1 MTHRNL
7 SDLRS
12 KNAEME
18 EQMIQLN
25 KELHANQEIAK
36 ALEIDLKENVA
47 QKNDQVNNTIPSIL
61 WMVPLKLIHFSKN
74 SPSKNSYSYGSNQS
88 FIHKFSVHL
97 QEERIAT
104 LEKRYLNSQRE
115 STTLRD
121 LNEKLEQE
129 LKNKEDQS
137 VLTQEKIKAISE
149 KLDISEQKLI
159 EFASMP
165 DIEEQLRDRME
176 ALTQVEELA
185 HLNKSKVA
193 VSGLTK
199 CLCKTVDSILT
210 FACRYICLHS
220 A

>member
-1 MTHRNL
+1 
-7 SDLRS
+7 
-12 KNAEME
+12 
-18 EQMIQLN
+18 MI
-25 KELHANQEIAK
+25 
-36 ALEIDLKENVA
+36 
-47 QKNDQVNNTIPSIL
+47 
-61 WMVPLKLIHFSKN
+61 
-74 SPSKNSYSYGSNQS
+74 Y
-88 FIHKFSVHL
+88 KFSVHF

-176 ALTQVEELA
+176 ALTQVLQLT
-185 HLNKSKVA
+185 HLN
-193 VSGLTK
+193 
-199 CLCKTVDSILT
+199 I
-210 FACRYICLHS
+210 
-220 A
+220 

>member
-1 MTHRNL
+1 MFHG
-7 SDLRS
+7 S
-12 KNAEME
+12 
-18 EQMIQLN
+18 IQ
-25 KELHANQEIAK
+25 
-36 ALEIDLKENVA
+36 
-47 QKNDQVNNTIPSIL
+47 
-61 WMVPLKLIHFSKN
+61 KLI
-74 SPSKNSYSYGSNQS
+74 Y
-88 FIHKFSVHL
+88 KFSVHL

-176 ALTQVEELA
+176 ALTQVQELT
-185 HLNKSKVA
+185 HPNEFKVA
-193 VSGLTK
+193 VLGLTR
-199 CLCKTVDSILT
+199 CLCKTVDSIFT
-210 FACRYICLHS
+210 FRKSLFLS
-220 A
+220 DPS

>member
-47 QKNDQVNNTIPSIL
+47 QKSDQVNNTAKLVYGTLKTYSFLQKFSLKKQLLL
-61 WMVPLKLIHFSKN
+61 WF
-74 SPSKNSYSYGSNQS
+74 NQS

-176 ALTQVEELA
+176 ALTQVQELT
-185 HLNKSKVA
+185 HLNKFEVA
-193 VSGLTK
+193 V
-199 CLCKTVDSILT
+199 
-210 FACRYICLHS
+210 
-220 A
+220 